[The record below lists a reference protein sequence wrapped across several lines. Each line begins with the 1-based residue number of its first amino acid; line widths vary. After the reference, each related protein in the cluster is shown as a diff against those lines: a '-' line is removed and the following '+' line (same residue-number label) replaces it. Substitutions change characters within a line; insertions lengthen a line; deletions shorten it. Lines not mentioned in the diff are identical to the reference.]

1 MHNQSSKTSGN
12 RTRVSGFLRLFV
24 LSLLIAAFAFTS
36 LHAQTVAPQVP
47 LPPPANLKYTNID
60 LPGAQITL
68 PTAINAR
75 RQIAGIMEDL
85 NGNFHGY
92 RVDKDGSN
100 LMLIDFPGSLASST
114 GVTGM
119 NSRGDIVGSYTDTAF
134 VSHGFLLRDGSF
146 STIDF
151 PNAIFNSASAINDRG
166 EIVGIYDSADGGVHG
181 YLFDGHQFTTI
192 DDPNAPVINGPN
204 NTPITKTDINSIN
217 NHGVMAGV
225 SHNDSFTF
233 FQSFLLSHG
242 EFDYIAV
249 PGFPGGTEIAQINDA
264 GDAIGSFTDNTGGIH
279 GFVLRHGEFTA
290 ADPPGAAFTSLTG
303 INSSGEIVG
312 FDLDNT
318 GTFHFRSFMATSPA
332 NPTVVISTCP
342 TVITQPGTYSLANDL
357 LCSNTDGIDIL
368 ASNVTLML
376 NGHTITQDSADFGL
390 VHVGISAG
398 VGLPAGS
405 TNVQIIGS
413 GTITGF
419 VEGVNFEQVSNSL
432 VEDVINTGNFFGFVV
447 NGGFSAGCNQ
457 SCPSTGNIFAG
468 NTSTFNNQH
477 GFTLNG
483 GNNNTFNANTA
494 SNNGA
499 DGILLF
505 VATGNNVTRNTL
517 NNNGGSGIAITS
529 GTGTGNN
536 LSGNMAQGNGIFDL
550 EDGNPNCGS
559 NTWTQ
564 NTFGSAN
571 QPCIH

>member
-1 MHNQSSKTSGN
+1 MSKK
-12 RTRVSGFLRLFV
+12 LLP
-24 LSLLIAAFAFTS
+24 LLLLILSVSS
-36 LHAQTVAPQVP
+36 LHAQI
-47 LPPPANLKYTNID
+47 LPPPANLTYTNID
-60 LPGAQITL
+60 LPGAQATL
-68 PTAINAR
+68 PEAINAR
-75 RQIAGIMEDL
+75 GQIAGVMEDL
-85 NGNFHGY
+85 NGVFHGY

-100 LMLIDFPGSLASST
+100 LMLIDFPGSLTSST
-114 GVTGM
+114 GVTGI

-151 PNAIFNSASAINDRG
+151 PNAIFNSASGINDRG
-166 EIVGIYDSADGGVHG
+166 DIVGIYDSADGGVHG
-181 YLFDGHQFTTI
+181 YLFDGNQFTTI

-217 NHGVMAGV
+217 DHGVMAGI
-225 SHNDSFTF
+225 SHDDSFTF

-242 EFDYIAV
+242 KFDYIAV
-249 PGFPGGTEIAQINDA
+249 PGFPGGTIIQHINDA
-264 GDAIGSFTDNTGGIH
+264 GDAIGSFTDNLGIH
-279 GFVLRHGEFTA
+279 GFLLRHGEFTA
-290 ADPPGAAFTSLTG
+290 IDPPGAAFTSVTG

-318 GTFHFRSFMATSPA
+318 GTFHFSAFMATSPA
-332 NPTVVISTCP
+332 TPTVVISTCP

-357 LCSNTDGIDIL
+357 FCSNTDGIDIQ
-368 ASNVTLML
+368 ASNVTLLL
-376 NGHTITQDSADFGL
+376 NRHTITQDSADFGL

-405 TNVQIIGS
+405 TNVLIIGS
-413 GTITGF
+413 ATITGF
-419 VEGVNFEQVSNSL
+419 AEGVNFEQVSNSL
-432 VEDVINTGNFFGFVV
+432 VEDVISTGNFFGFVV

-457 SCPSTGNIFAG
+457 ACPSTGNIFAG

-483 GNNNTFNANTA
+483 GNNNTFNANNA

-499 DGILLF
+499 RGILLF
-505 VATGNNVTRNTL
+505 VATGNNVTGNTL
-517 NNNGGSGIAITS
+517 NNNGQSGIGITS

-536 LSGNMAQGNGIFDL
+536 LNTNSAQGNGIFDL
-550 EDGNPNCGS
+550 EDDNPNCDS

-564 NTFGSAN
+564 NTFGRAN
-571 QPCIH
+571 QTCIH

>member
-1 MHNQSSKTSGN
+1 MIKGI
-12 RTRVSGFLRLFV
+12 GLFTV
-24 LSLLIAAFAFTS
+24 LLLLVANSF
-36 LHAQTVAPQVP
+36 AQTS
-47 LPPPANLKYTNID
+47 LPPPANLQYTNID
-60 LPGAQITL
+60 LPGAQATL

-75 RQIAGIMEDL
+75 GQIAGDMEDL

-119 NSRGDIVGSYTDTAF
+119 NSRGDIVGSYLDNAF
-134 VSHGFLLRDGSF
+134 VSHGFLLRKGSF

-151 PNAIFNSASAINDRG
+151 PNAVSNSASSINDRG
-166 EIVGIYDSADGGVHG
+166 EIVGIYDSADDGVHG
-181 YLFDGHQFTTI
+181 YLFDGHAFTTI

-204 NTPITKTDINSIN
+204 NTPITKTDIFSIN

-225 SHNDSFTF
+225 SRNDSFTF

-249 PGFPGGTEIAQINDA
+249 PGFPGGTRIAQINDA

-279 GFVLRHGEFTA
+279 GLVLRHGEFTA
-290 ADPPGAAFTSLTG
+290 VDPPGAAFTSLTG

-318 GTFHFRSFMATSPA
+318 GTFHFSSFMATSPA
-332 NPTVVISTCP
+332 IPTVVISTCP

-357 LCSNTDGIDIL
+357 LCVNTDGIDIQ
-368 ASNVTLML
+368 ASNVTLLL
-376 NGHTITQDSADFGL
+376 NRHTITQDSADFGL

-432 VEDVINTGNFFGFVV
+432 VEDVISTGNFFGFVV

-457 SCPSTGNIFAG
+457 ACPSTGNIFAG

-483 GNNNTFNANTA
+483 GNNNTFNANNA

-505 VATGNNVTRNTL
+505 IATGNNVTGNTL
-517 NNNGGSGIAITS
+517 NNNGQSGIAITS

-536 LSGNMAQGNGIFDL
+536 LSGNTAQGNGIFDL
-550 EDGNPNCGS
+550 EDGNPNCDS
-559 NTWTQ
+559 NTWIQ
-564 NTFGSAN
+564 NTFGTAN
-571 QPCIH
+571 QTCIH

>member
-1 MHNQSSKTSGN
+1 MLKK
-12 RTRVSGFLRLFV
+12 FLPII
-24 LSLLIAAFAFTS
+24 LLILSVSS
-36 LHAQTVAPQVP
+36 LHAQI
-47 LPPPANLKYTNID
+47 LPPPANLTYTNID
-60 LPGAQITL
+60 LPGAQATF
-68 PTAINAR
+68 PVAINAR
-75 RQIAGIMEDL
+75 GQIAGDMQDL
-85 NGNFHGY
+85 NGVFHGY

-100 LMLIDFPGSLASST
+100 LMLIDFPGSVASST
-114 GVTGM
+114 GVGGM
-119 NSRGDIVGSYTDTAF
+119 NSRGDIVGIYFDAAF
-134 VSHGFLLRDGSF
+134 VEHGFLLQRGSF

-151 PNAIFNSASAINDRG
+151 PNAVSDSASGINDRG
-166 EIVGIYDSADGGVHG
+166 EIVGTYENADGSVHG
-181 YLFDGHQFTTI
+181 YLFDGHTFTTI

-204 NTPITKTDINSIN
+204 NTSITKTQISSIN

-225 SHNDSFTF
+225 SHNASFTF

-242 EFDYIAV
+242 EFQYIAV
-249 PGFPGGTEIAQINDA
+249 PGFPGGTIIAHANDA

-279 GFVLRHGEFTA
+279 GFLLRHGEFTA
-290 ADPPGAAFTSLTG
+290 VDPPGAAFISLAG

-357 LCSNTDGIDIL
+357 FCSNTDGIDIQ

-376 NGHTITQDSADFGL
+376 NGHTITQDSAHFGL

-405 TNVQIIGS
+405 TNVLIIGS

-419 VEGVNFEQVSNSL
+419 NGGVEFEQVSNSL
-432 VEDVINTGNFFGFVV
+432 VEDVISTGNFFGFVV

-457 SCPSTGNIFAG
+457 ACPSTGNIFAG

-483 GNNNTFNANTA
+483 GNNNTFNANNA

-499 DGILLF
+499 GGILLF
-505 VATGNNVTRNTL
+505 IATGNNVTGNTL
-517 NNNGGSGIAITS
+517 NNNGGSGIGITS

-536 LSGNMAQGNGIFDL
+536 LNTNTAQGNGIFDL
-550 EDGNPNCGS
+550 EDDNPNCGS

-564 NTFGSAN
+564 NTFGTAN

>member
-1 MHNQSSKTSGN
+1 MFKK
-12 RTRVSGFLRLFV
+12 LLPLILLI
-24 LSLLIAAFAFTS
+24 LSLSS
-36 LHAQTVAPQVP
+36 LHAQT

-60 LPGAQITL
+60 LPGQQATL
-68 PTAINAR
+68 PEAINASG
-75 RQIAGIMEDL
+75 QIAGDVQDL

-92 RVDKDGSN
+92 RIDKDGSN

-114 GVTGM
+114 GVSGM

-134 VSHGFLLRDGSF
+134 VTHGFLLRDGSF

-151 PNAIFNSASAINDRG
+151 PNAIFNSATGINDRG
-166 EIVGIYDSADGGVHG
+166 EIVGLYDSADGGVHG
-181 YLFDGHQFTTI
+181 YLFDGHEFTTI
-192 DDPNAPVINGPN
+192 DDPNAPVIIGPN
-204 NTPITKTDINSIN
+204 NTPITKTDIFSIN

-249 PGFPGGTEIAQINDA
+249 PGFPGGTRLQQTNDA
-264 GDAIGSFTDNTGGIH
+264 LDAIGSLTDNNTFAIH
-279 GFVLRHGEFTA
+279 GLLLRHGEFSIV
-290 ADPPGAAFTSLTG
+290 DPPGAAFTSLTG
-303 INSSGEIVG
+303 INSAGEIVG

-318 GTFHFRSFMATSPA
+318 GTFHFSSFMATSPA
-332 NPTVVISTCP
+332 NPIVVISTCP

-357 LCSNTDGIDIL
+357 FCSNTDGIDIQ

-376 NGHTITQDSADFGL
+376 NRHTITQDSADFGL

-405 TNVQIIGS
+405 TNVEIFGS

-432 VEDVINTGNFFGFVV
+432 VEDVISTGNFFGFVV

-457 SCPSTGNIFAG
+457 ACPSTGNIFAG

-483 GNNNTFNANTA
+483 GNNNTFNANNA

-505 VATGNNVTRNTL
+505 IATGNNVTGNTL
-517 NNNGGSGIAITS
+517 NNNGGSGIGITS

-536 LSGNMAQGNGIFDL
+536 LSTNTAQGNGIFDL
-550 EDGNPNCGS
+550 EDGNPNCDS

-564 NTFGSAN
+564 NTFGTAN
-571 QPCIH
+571 QTCIH

>member
-1 MHNQSSKTSGN
+1 MFKK
-12 RTRVSGFLRLFV
+12 FLPFL
-24 LSLLIAAFAFTS
+24 LLILSVSS
-36 LHAQTVAPQVP
+36 LHAQT
-47 LPPPANLKYTNID
+47 LPPPANLTYTNID

-68 PTAINAR
+68 PAAINAR
-75 RQIAGIMEDL
+75 GQIAGDMEDL
-85 NGNFHGY
+85 NGVFHGY
-92 RVDKDGSN
+92 RVDKDGSH
-100 LMLIDFPGSLASST
+100 LMLIDFPGSVASST

-119 NSRGDIVGSYTDTAF
+119 NSRGDIVGDYFDTAG
-134 VSHGFLLRDGSF
+134 VNHGFLLRDGSF

-151 PNAIFNSASAINDRG
+151 PNAVSNFPSGINDRG
-166 EIVGIYDSADGGVHG
+166 EIVGTYENADGGVHG
-181 YLFDGHQFTTI
+181 YLFDGNQFTTI

-204 NTPITKTDINSIN
+204 NTPITKTDIHSIN
-217 NHGVMAGV
+217 NHGVIAGV
-225 SHNDSFTF
+225 SHDDSFTF

-242 EFDYIAV
+242 KFDYIAV
-249 PGFPGGTEIAQINDA
+249 PGFPGGTIIQQANDA
-264 GDAIGSFTDNTGGIH
+264 LEAIGSLTDNNTFAIH
-279 GFVLRHGEFTA
+279 GLVLRHSEFTTV
-290 ADPPGAAFTSLTG
+290 DPPGAAFTSLTG
-303 INSSGEIVG
+303 INSAGEIVG

-357 LCSNTDGIDIL
+357 LCFNTDGIDIQ

-376 NGHTITQDSADFGL
+376 NRHTITQDSADFGL

-405 TNVQIIGS
+405 TNVQIFGS

-432 VEDVINTGNFFGFVV
+432 VEDVISTGNFFGFVV

-457 SCPSTGNIFAG
+457 ACPSTGNIFAG

-483 GNNNTFNANTA
+483 GNNNTFNANNA

-499 DGILLF
+499 RGILLF
-505 VATGNNVTRNTL
+505 VATGNNVTGNTL
-517 NNNGGSGIAITS
+517 NNNGQSGIAIAS

-536 LSGNMAQGNGIFDL
+536 LNTNTAQGNGIFDL

-564 NTFGSAN
+564 NTFGRAN

>member
-1 MHNQSSKTSGN
+1 MIKGI
-12 RTRVSGFLRLFV
+12 GLFTV
-24 LSLLIAAFAFTS
+24 LLLLVANSFAQAS
-36 LHAQTVAPQVP
+36 PSPQV
-47 LPPPANLKYTNID
+47 PPPANLKYTNID
-60 LPGAQITL
+60 LPGQQATF
-68 PTAINAR
+68 PEAINASG
-75 RQIAGIMEDL
+75 QIAGGVQDL

-92 RVDKDGSN
+92 RIDKDGSN
-100 LMLIDFPGSLASST
+100 LILIDFPGSLASST
-114 GVTGM
+114 GVAGI
-119 NSRGDIVGSYTDTAF
+119 NSRGDVVGSYTDTAF
-134 VSHGFLLRDGSF
+134 VTHGFLLRDGSF

-151 PNAIFNSASAINDRG
+151 PNAIFNSATGINDRG
-166 EIVGIYDSADGGVHG
+166 EIVGLYDTADDGVHG
-181 YLFDGHQFTTI
+181 YLFDGHEFTTI

-204 NTPITKTDINSIN
+204 NTTITKTDIFSIN

-225 SHNDSFTF
+225 SHDDSFTF

-249 PGFPGGTEIAQINDA
+249 PGFPGGTTLHQINDA
-264 GDAIGSFTDNTGGIH
+264 GDAIGSLTDSNTFAIH
-279 GFVLRHGEFTA
+279 GLLLRKGEFTIV
-290 ADPPGAAFTSLTG
+290 DPPAAAFTSLTG
-303 INSSGEIVG
+303 INSRGEIVG

-318 GTFHFRSFMATSPA
+318 GTFHFSSFMATSGA

-357 LCSNTDGIDIL
+357 LCFNTDGIDIQ

-376 NGHTITQDSADFGL
+376 NRHTITQDSAHFGL

-413 GTITGF
+413 ATITGF

-432 VEDVINTGNFFGFVV
+432 VEDVISTGNFFGFVV

-457 SCPSTGNIFAG
+457 ACPSTDNIFAG

-483 GNNNTFNANTA
+483 GNNNTFNANNS

-499 DGILLF
+499 GGILLF
-505 VATGNNVTRNTL
+505 VATGNNVTGNTL
-517 NNNGGSGIAITS
+517 NNNGGSGIGITS

-536 LSGNMAQGNGIFDL
+536 LSTNTAQGNGIFDL
-550 EDGNPNCGS
+550 EDGNPNCDS

-564 NTFGSAN
+564 NTFGTAN
-571 QPCIH
+571 QTCIH